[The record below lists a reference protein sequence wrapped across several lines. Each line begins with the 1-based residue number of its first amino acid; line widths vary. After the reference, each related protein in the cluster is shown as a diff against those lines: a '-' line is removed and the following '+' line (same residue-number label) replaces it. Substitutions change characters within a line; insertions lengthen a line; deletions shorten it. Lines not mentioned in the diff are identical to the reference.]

1 VLNSETS
8 MRAMLS
14 GPSDA
19 MSGLPNYVIT
29 AGTDRCI
36 RYWDLTNVSKSFVI
50 SGPSHSSASPAQ
62 LPVYSTLT
70 AGPTTYFIETP
81 PPTLLSSLASTHA
94 SPASSLSSS
103 TLSST
108 SSGASSS
115 SSSGGSA
122 SAESPRVVL
131 SSGKQRPPPIHH
143 NDAITDIE
151 ALELPTRLLISGSR
165 DGVIKVWK

>member
-1 VLNSETS
+1 
-8 MRAMLS
+8 
-14 GPSDA
+14 
-19 MSGLPNYVIT
+19 MSGSPNYVIT

-62 LPVYSTLT
+62 LPVYSTQT

-81 PPTLLSSLASTHA
+81 PPTLLSSLASAHA

-103 TLSST
+103 TLSSST

-115 SSSGGSA
+115 SGGGA

-143 NDAITDIE
+143 NDAITDVE
-151 ALELPTRLLISGSR
+151 VLELPTRLLISGSR